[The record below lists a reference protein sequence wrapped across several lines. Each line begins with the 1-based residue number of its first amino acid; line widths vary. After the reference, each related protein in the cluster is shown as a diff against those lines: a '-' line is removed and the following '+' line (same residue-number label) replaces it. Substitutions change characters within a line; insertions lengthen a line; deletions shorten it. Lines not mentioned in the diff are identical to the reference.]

1 MLRERGRGTKTL
13 KDVIE
18 CRYIPAS
25 AATCLIV
32 LAERYGCWF
41 GGGRSLYVYQ
51 RATGSRNRQIEYIFT
66 STPACSFPLACPSP
80 GKSEEL
86 QFSMT
91 ACPGRKLWREE
102 LIHHGYILGS
112 KGTWCSSGESHP
124 FLSDLESLFWQCP
137 GRVLER
143 RKESHRCEN

>member
-1 MLRERGRGTKTL
+1 MVREEDDRPALFTGPLRERGRGTKTL

-51 RATGSRNRQIEYIFT
+51 RAIGSRNRQIEYIFA
-66 STPACSFPLACPSP
+66 STPACTFPLACPP
-80 GKSEEL
+80 GKARS
-86 QFSMT
+86 
-91 ACPGRKLWREE
+91 C
-102 LIHHGYILGS
+102 
-112 KGTWCSSGESHP
+112 
-124 FLSDLESLFWQCP
+124 DLP
-137 GRVLER
+137 
-143 RKESHRCEN
+143 